1 MEKEKRRLHFRDF
14 TRMTALLLWETR
26 VGTGTVLNLT
36 HIYILYILKLSAF
49 QPTPLP
55 PTVHLHTCR
64 GKRLDRAHTTSIH
77 RASFDSQA
85 SSSVWPALHETGRK
99 KKFTVHHVGGATR
112 NLGSLFARTSKKKK
126 TGEHQAE
133 CATASRL
140 SLHTPIKKK
149 QGPFQSD
156 RKVI

>member
-1 MEKEKRRLHFRDF
+1 MGKEKRRLHFRDF

-26 VGTGTVLNLT
+26 VGTGTVLILT

-55 PTVHLHTCR
+55 PTVHFHTRR

-85 SSSVWPALHETGRK
+85 SSSVWPALHGTGRK
-99 KKFTVHHVGGATR
+99 KKVHSSPRRRRRSH
-112 NLGSLFARTSKKKK
+112 S
-126 TGEHQAE
+126 QPW
-133 CATASRL
+133 L
-140 SLHTPIKKK
+140 SLRSHLEEEEDWRAPSGMHNSISALFSHTN
-149 QGPFQSD
+149 
-156 RKVI
+156 

>member
-99 KKFTVHHVGGATR
+99 KKVHSSPRRRSHSQPWR
-112 NLGSLFARTSKKKK
+112 SARTSKKKK

-133 CATASRL
+133 CATASQL